1 MNMTNHYEV
10 LGVSKDASED
20 QIKKA
25 YRKLSLK
32 YHPDRNQAPDAVSK
46 FHAINDAH
54 EILGDQGKRQQYDN
68 ELNGFGNRDMM
79 NGGPEFQDINNIFRS
94 FFGGGGPGPMPG
106 HGSMPDIHF
115 FHGGGGFPNQFFES
129 MNKPPPIVKNLILTL
144 EQAYNGGS
152 FPIELDKWNVANN
165 VKTAEKQT
173 IYLNV
178 PFGIDD
184 NEIMVLRDA
193 GNSINQTMKG
203 DVKICISITN
213 GTLFQRHGLD
223 LVFKKTITL
232 KEALCGFEF
241 EMKHMNGKSMNF
253 KNLANPTIIKPGFKK
268 VIPDF
273 GMKRETRVGNL
284 IIDFDVVFPDE
295 LTIDKVKALA
305 EIL

>member
-1 MNMTNHYEV
+1 MANHYEA
-10 LGVSKDASED
+10 LGISKDASVE

-25 YRKLSLK
+25 YRKLSLQ
-32 YHPDRNQAPDAVSK
+32 YHPDRNQAPEAVSK
-46 FHAINDAH
+46 FHAINEAH
-54 EILGDQGKRQQYDN
+54 EILGDPGKRQQYDN

-79 NGGPEFQDINNIFRS
+79 NGPEFNDINNIFRS
-94 FFGGGGPGPMPG
+94 FFGGGGPMPGGPMPG
-106 HGSMPDIHF
+106 GPMPDIHF
-115 FHGGGGFPNQFFES
+115 FHTGGFQNPFFEN
-129 MNKPPPIVKNLILTL
+129 MNKPPPIVKNLTLTL

-152 FPIELDKWNVANN
+152 FPIEIDKWNVANN

-173 IYLNV
+173 IYLTV

-184 NEIMVLRDA
+184 NEIIILRDM
-193 GNSINQTMKG
+193 GNSINQTIKG
-203 DVKICISITN
+203 DIKICINITN
-213 GTLFQRHGLD
+213 GTLFQRRGLD
-223 LVFKKTITL
+223 LVYKKAITL

-273 GMKRETRVGNL
+273 GMKREAHVGNL
-284 IIDFDVVFPDE
+284 IIDFDVTFPDE
-295 LTIDKVKALA
+295 LTIDKVKAIA